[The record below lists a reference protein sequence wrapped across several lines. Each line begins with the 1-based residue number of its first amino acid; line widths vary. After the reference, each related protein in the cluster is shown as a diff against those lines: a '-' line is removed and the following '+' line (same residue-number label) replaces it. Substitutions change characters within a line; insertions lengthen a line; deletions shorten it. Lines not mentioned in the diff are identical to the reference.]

1 MLSNKS
7 NKELVEAGHQ
17 FAKALD
23 ADMPLTE
30 IAKLISALSTR
41 LDCAIARGDE
51 LQQKLDAMAAESAAL
66 KSGVTYFACGS
77 EYGFD
82 LFKDKKS
89 AIDTCLEEIEL
100 HREGYFDGD
109 GWGDEVRKTA
119 WGIVVQSAQGR
130 DAQGLHTSDS
140 QHTYQTCNYRLEDE
154 VKTPATDA
162 YLNSVR
168 AEGVDMFSAHQRA
181 MIGKPH
187 KNDAATSYASRCA
200 TEFADSLRSGNND
213 TADKA
218 GAK

>member
-30 IAKLISALSTR
+30 ISKLVSALATR
-41 LDCAIARGDE
+41 LDCAIVRGDE
-51 LQQKLDAMAAESAAL
+51 LQQKLDAVAAESDTNLRSAASELNTSWMLHKTMMGAQAAL
-66 KSGVTYFACGS
+66 LCLSQGDILSAKEWLEGTTDEAIIEMPDDLNPRDLQEWFDSNMVSNGGSNGFLTYS
-77 EYGFD
+77 E
-82 LFKDKKS
+82 
-89 AIDTCLEEIEL
+89 ALEL
-100 HREGYFDGD
+100 L
-109 GWGDEVRKTA
+109 RKRA
-119 WGIVVQSAQGR
+119 
-130 DAQGLHTSDS
+130 
-140 QHTYQTCNYRLEDE
+140 
-154 VKTPATDA
+154 PATDT

-218 GAK
+218 G

>member
-30 IAKLISALSTR
+30 ISKLVSALATR
-41 LDCAIARGDE
+41 LDCAIVRGDE
-51 LQQKLDAMAAESAAL
+51 LQQKLDAVAAESDTNLRSAASELNTSWMLHKTMMGAQAAL
-66 KSGVTYFACGS
+66 LCLSQGDILSAKEWLEGTTDEAIIEMPDDLNPRDLQKWFDSNMVSNGGFNGFLTHS
-77 EYGFD
+77 E
-82 LFKDKKS
+82 
-89 AIDTCLEEIEL
+89 ALEL
-100 HREGYFDGD
+100 L
-109 GWGDEVRKTA
+109 RKRA
-119 WGIVVQSAQGR
+119 
-130 DAQGLHTSDS
+130 
-140 QHTYQTCNYRLEDE
+140 
-154 VKTPATDA
+154 PATDT

-218 GAK
+218 G

>member
-30 IAKLISALSTR
+30 IAKLVSALSTR
-41 LDCAIARGDE
+41 LDCAIVRGNE
-51 LQQKLDAMAAESAAL
+51 LQQKLDAVAAESDTNLRSAASELNTSWMLHKTMMGAQAAL
-66 KSGVTYFACGS
+66 LCLSQGDILSAKEWLEGTTDEAIIEMPDDLNPRDLQEWFDSNMVSNGGS
-77 EYGFD
+77 NGF
-82 LFKDKKS
+82 LTHS
-89 AIDTCLEEIEL
+89 EALEL
-100 HREGYFDGD
+100 L
-109 GWGDEVRKTA
+109 RKRA
-119 WGIVVQSAQGR
+119 
-130 DAQGLHTSDS
+130 
-140 QHTYQTCNYRLEDE
+140 
-154 VKTPATDA
+154 PATDT

-200 TEFADSLRSGNND
+200 TEFADSLRSGTHD

-218 GAK
+218 G

>member
-30 IAKLISALSTR
+30 ISKLVSALATR
-41 LDCAIARGDE
+41 LDCAIVRGDE
-51 LQQKLDAMAAESAAL
+51 LQQKLDAVAAESDTNLRSAASELNTSWMLHKTMMGAQAAL
-66 KSGVTYFACGS
+66 LCLSQGDILSAKEWLEGTTDEAIIEMPDDLNPRDLQEWFDSNMVSNGGS
-77 EYGFD
+77 NGF
-82 LFKDKKS
+82 LTHS
-89 AIDTCLEEIEL
+89 EALEL
-100 HREGYFDGD
+100 L
-109 GWGDEVRKTA
+109 RKRA
-119 WGIVVQSAQGR
+119 PS
-130 DAQGLHTSDS
+130 
-140 QHTYQTCNYRLEDE
+140 
-154 VKTPATDA
+154 TDA
-162 YLNSVR
+162 YMNSVR

-200 TEFADSLRSGNND
+200 TEFAKQLRSGTHD

-218 GAK
+218 GV

>member
-23 ADMPLTE
+23 ADMPLNE
-30 IAKLISALSTR
+30 ISKLVSALATR
-41 LDCAIARGDE
+41 LDCAIVRGDE
-51 LQQKLDAMAAESAAL
+51 SQQKLDAVAAESDTNLRSAASELNTSWMLHKTMMGAQAAL
-66 KSGVTYFACGS
+66 LCLSQGDILSAKEWLEGTTDEAIIEMPDDLNPRDLQEWFDSNMVSNGGS
-77 EYGFD
+77 NGF
-82 LFKDKKS
+82 LTHS
-89 AIDTCLEEIEL
+89 EALEL
-100 HREGYFDGD
+100 L
-109 GWGDEVRKTA
+109 RKRA
-119 WGIVVQSAQGR
+119 
-130 DAQGLHTSDS
+130 
-140 QHTYQTCNYRLEDE
+140 
-154 VKTPATDA
+154 PATDT

-218 GAK
+218 G

>member
-30 IAKLISALSTR
+30 ISKLVSALATR
-41 LDCAIARGDE
+41 LDCAIVRGDE
-51 LQQKLDAMAAESAAL
+51 LQQKLDAVAAESDTNLRSAASELNTSWMLHKTMMGAQAAL
-66 KSGVTYFACGS
+66 LCLSQGDILSAKEWLEGTTDEAIIEMPDDLNPRDLQEWFDSNMVSNGGS
-77 EYGFD
+77 NGF
-82 LFKDKKS
+82 LTHS
-89 AIDTCLEEIEL
+89 EALEL
-100 HREGYFDGD
+100 L
-109 GWGDEVRKTA
+109 RKRA
-119 WGIVVQSAQGR
+119 
-130 DAQGLHTSDS
+130 
-140 QHTYQTCNYRLEDE
+140 
-154 VKTPATDA
+154 PATDT

-218 GAK
+218 G

>member
-30 IAKLISALSTR
+30 ISKLVSALATR
-41 LDCAIARGDE
+41 LDCAIVRGDE
-51 LQQKLDAMAAESAAL
+51 LQQKLDAVAAESDTNLRSAASELNTSWMLHKTMMGAQAAL
-66 KSGVTYFACGS
+66 LCLSQGDILSAKEWLEGTTDEAIIEMPDDLNPRDLQEWFDSNMVSNGGS
-77 EYGFD
+77 NGF
-82 LFKDKKS
+82 LTHS
-89 AIDTCLEEIEL
+89 EALEL
-100 HREGYFDGD
+100 L
-109 GWGDEVRKTA
+109 RKRA
-119 WGIVVQSAQGR
+119 
-130 DAQGLHTSDS
+130 
-140 QHTYQTCNYRLEDE
+140 
-154 VKTPATDA
+154 PATDS

-218 GAK
+218 G

>member
-30 IAKLISALSTR
+30 ISKLVSALATR
-41 LDCAIARGDE
+41 LDCAIVRGDE
-51 LQQKLDAMAAESAAL
+51 LQQKLDAVAAESDTNLRSAASELNTSWMLHKAMMGAQAAL
-66 KSGVTYFACGS
+66 LCLSQGDILSAKEWLEGTTDEAIIEMPDDLNPRDLQEWFDSNMVSNGGS
-77 EYGFD
+77 NGF
-82 LFKDKKS
+82 LTHS
-89 AIDTCLEEIEL
+89 EALEL
-100 HREGYFDGD
+100 LLKR
-109 GWGDEVRKTA
+109 A
-119 WGIVVQSAQGR
+119 
-130 DAQGLHTSDS
+130 
-140 QHTYQTCNYRLEDE
+140 
-154 VKTPATDA
+154 PATDT

-218 GAK
+218 G

>member
-30 IAKLISALSTR
+30 ISKLVSALATR
-41 LDCAIARGDE
+41 LDCAIVRGDE
-51 LQQKLDAMAAESAAL
+51 LQQKLDAVAAESDTNLRSAASELNTSWMLHKTMMGAQAAL
-66 KSGVTYFACGS
+66 LCLSQGDILSAKEWLEGTTDEAIIEMPDDLNPRDLQEWFDSNMVSNGGS
-77 EYGFD
+77 NGF
-82 LFKDKKS
+82 LTHS
-89 AIDTCLEEIEL
+89 EALEL
-100 HREGYFDGD
+100 LLKR
-109 GWGDEVRKTA
+109 A
-119 WGIVVQSAQGR
+119 
-130 DAQGLHTSDS
+130 
-140 QHTYQTCNYRLEDE
+140 
-154 VKTPATDA
+154 PATDT

-218 GAK
+218 G